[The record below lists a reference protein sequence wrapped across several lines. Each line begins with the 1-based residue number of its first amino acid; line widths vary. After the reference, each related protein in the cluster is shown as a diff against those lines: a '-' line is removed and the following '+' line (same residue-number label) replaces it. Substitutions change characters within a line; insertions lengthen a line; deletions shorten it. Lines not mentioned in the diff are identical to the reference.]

1 MIPRQI
7 SRMTTAK
14 NVKVTC
20 RLFNSLLRILLMIN
34 SLFNRKVIDLPQQC
48 LKTKKVNIVKFNLLQ
63 K

>member
-1 MIPRQI
+1 MIPRRI
-7 SRMTTAK
+7 SRMPTAK

-34 SLFNRKVIDLPQQC
+34 SQFSRKVIDLPQQC
-48 LKTKKVNIVKFNLLQ
+48 LKTKKKVIIVTFNLR